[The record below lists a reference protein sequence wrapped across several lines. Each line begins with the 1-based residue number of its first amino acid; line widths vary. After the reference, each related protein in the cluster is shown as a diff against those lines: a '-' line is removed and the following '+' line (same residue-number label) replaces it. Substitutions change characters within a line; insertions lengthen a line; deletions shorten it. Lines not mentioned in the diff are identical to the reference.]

1 MILIGNGVLITQ
13 NTANPLIQDGCV
25 AVGAAT
31 IADFGT
37 TAEMKAKYPVGEFY
51 DARGGAI
58 MPGLIN
64 THGHIY
70 SAFARGMSLKNSK
83 VSKNFTQILE
93 NLWWRMDRAL
103 DLPEIEYSA
112 YATYIEGIKNG
123 VTTVFD
129 HHASAGHVPDSLFTI
144 AKVAET
150 LGVRT
155 SLCYEVSD
163 RDGEKIADEGIKEN
177 ADFIAYANQQNS
189 DMVKGL
195 FGLHASFTLSDKT
208 LEKCVAASG
217 GAGFHVHTAEGI
229 DDLYDSLKKY
239 GKRVVER
246 LNDAAILGPQSLA
259 VHCIHINAR
268 EMDILKHTDTVVV
281 HNPES
286 NMGNAV
292 GCSAALHMMKKGIL
306 MGLGT
311 DGYTTDMLE
320 SFKVANII
328 HKHNLCDPSV
338 GWAESAQ
345 MLLQNNGKICARHF
359 SKPLGVIEKGALADI
374 IIVDYDAPTPITESN
389 TSSHILFGM
398 TGRSVRSTMINGR
411 FVMKD
416 RELLTADEREVY
428 SKARNWPP
436 FSGREPNIIYF
447 GEPANERDHDADAV

>member
-13 NTANPLIQDGCV
+13 NAVKPLLDDGCV
-25 AVGAAT
+25 AVEGT
-31 IADFGT
+31 LIADYGV
-37 TAEMKAKYPVGEFY
+37 TAEMKAKYPAHEFY
-51 DARGGAI
+51 DAKGGVI

-93 NLWWRMDRAL
+93 NLWWRLDRAL

-112 YATYIEGIKNG
+112 YTTYIDGIRNG

-144 AKVAET
+144 AEAAET

-163 RDGEKIADEGIKEN
+163 RDGQKITDEGIKEN
-177 ADFIAYANQQNS
+177 ADFIAYANKKTG
-189 DMVKGL
+189 DMMKGL
-195 FGLHASFTLSDKT
+195 FGLHASFTLSEET
-208 LEKCVAASG
+208 LDKCVTVAN

-259 VHCIHINAR
+259 VHCIHIDAR
-268 EMDILKHTDTVVV
+268 EMDILKATDTAVV

-292 GCSAALHMMKKGIL
+292 GCSAALHMMEKGIL
-306 MGLGT
+306 MGRHGR
-311 DGYTTDMLE
+311 
-320 SFKVANII
+320 I
-328 HKHNLCDPSV
+328 HH
-338 GWAESAQ
+338 
-345 MLLQNNGKICARHF
+345 RH
-359 SKPLGVIEKGALADI
+359 A
-374 IIVDYDAPTPITESN
+374 
-389 TSSHILFGM
+389 
-398 TGRSVRSTMINGR
+398 
-411 FVMKD
+411 
-416 RELLTADEREVY
+416 
-428 SKARNWPP
+428 
-436 FSGREPNIIYF
+436 
-447 GEPANERDHDADAV
+447 

>member
-1 MILIGNGVLITQ
+1 MILIGSGVLITQ
-13 NTANPLIQDGCV
+13 NTACPVIHDGCV
-25 AVGAAT
+25 AVEGAMIT
-31 IADFGT
+31 DFGT
-37 TAEMKAKYPVGEFY
+37 TAQMKAKYPASEFY
-51 DARGGAI
+51 DARGGVI

-93 NLWWRMDRAL
+93 NLWWRVDRAL

-112 YATYIEGIKNG
+112 YTTYIDGIKNG

-129 HHASAGHVPDSLFTI
+129 HHASAGRVADSLFTI
-144 AKVAET
+144 AEVAET

-163 RDGEKIADEGIKEN
+163 RDGQDIADQGIKEN
-177 ADFIAYANQQNS
+177 ADFITYANKQTS
-189 DMVKGL
+189 DMIKGV
-195 FGLHASFTLSDKT
+195 FGLHASFTLSDAT
-208 LEKCVAASG
+208 LDKCVTAAS

-246 LNDAAILGPQSLA
+246 LNDAAILGPQSIA
-259 VHCIHINAR
+259 VHCIHVDAR
-268 EMDILKHTDTVVV
+268 EMDILKHTDTIVV

-292 GCSAALHMMKKGIL
+292 GCSAALQMLEKGIL

-320 SFKVANII
+320 SFKVANIL
-328 HKHNLCDPSV
+328 HKHNLGDPSV
-338 GWAESAQ
+338 GWGESAQ
-345 MLLQNNGKICARHF
+345 MLLKNNARICERYF
-359 SKPLGVIEKGALADI
+359 NKPLGVIDKGAYADI
-374 IIVDYDAPTPITESN
+374 IVVDYTAPTPITSDN

-398 TGRSVRSTMINGR
+398 MGRSVRSTMINGR

-416 RELLTADEREVY
+416 RELLTADEGEVY
-428 SKARNWPP
+428 RKARELAAAFW
-436 FSGREPNIIYF
+436 
-447 GEPANERDHDADAV
+447 ERA